1 MEMAAALRVACVVT
15 VPAFI
20 VNALTGIVFDALK
33 PVPLTVIA

>member
-20 VNALTGIVFDALK
+20 VKASAGIVLDALK